1 MPHSFY
7 PVSPKL
13 DVSMS
18 NEEVRAFLEEARV
31 GALTTIGRDGYPHTV
46 AMWFVPAA
54 GGLEMW
60 TYARSQKARNAR
72 RDPRCSFMVETGD
85 RYDELKGVL
94 VKGRLEVVTARD
106 RTEGI
111 GRRIYDR
118 YTRPVTGV
126 PLEDGP
132 IVEIQRQ
139 AAKRVG
145 LLLPLRDVASWD
157 HRKMGNRS

>member
-18 NEEVRAFLEEARV
+18 NPEVRAFLKEARV
-31 GALTTIGRDGYPHTV
+31 ASLTTIGKDGYPHTV
-46 AMWFVPAA
+46 GMWFVLDADNLA
-54 GGLEMW
+54 MW
-60 TYARSQKARNAR
+60 TYAKSQKARNAR
-72 RDPRCSFMVETGD
+72 REPRCSFMVETGD

-94 VKGRLEVVTARD
+94 VKGRLEVVTD
-106 RTEGI
+106 HERTEEI

-118 YTRPVTGV
+118 YTLPVTGIA
-126 PLEDGP
+126 LDDGP
-132 IVEIQRQ
+132 IVEVRRQ

-157 HRKMGNRS
+157 HRKMGN